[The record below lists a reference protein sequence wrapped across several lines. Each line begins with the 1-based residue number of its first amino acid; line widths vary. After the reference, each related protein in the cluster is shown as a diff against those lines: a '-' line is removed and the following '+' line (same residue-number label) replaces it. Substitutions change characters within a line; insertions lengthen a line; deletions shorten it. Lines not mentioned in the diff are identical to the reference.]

1 MEGQHVKNSLRGQ
14 AAVETLATVGLVLLL
29 LVPILLLLL
38 VGAQVRFGDLANVQ
52 ANAAARVMSDSINEV
67 WIEGPGSSKVAVV
80 NLPSNLVDVSFTGNE
95 VVMTLQS
102 GSGQTQVTYPYFGK
116 LAEADQ
122 DANITER
129 RGLMAIRFY
138 NEAGEVRFDY
148 EGKQ

>member
-1 MEGQHVKNSLRGQ
+1 
-14 AAVETLATVGLVLLL
+14 
-29 LVPILLLLL
+29 
-38 VGAQVRFGDLANVQ
+38 
-52 ANAAARVMSDSINEV
+52 MSDSINEA
-67 WIEGPGSSKVAVV
+67 WIDGPGASKVAVV
-80 NLPSNLVDVSFTGNE
+80 NLPSSLVDVSFTGNE

-116 LAEADQ
+116 LAEEDQ
-122 DANITER
+122 DAKITER